1 MGLTFERGREISLG
15 KQRLSCERHG
25 LHLFSALRIVRCTLI
40 YILYIFIYFMYIYL
54 KYSCKLEFAVSRT
67 LPKANLTPSPLSLIS
82 TVMRCFGGSSFLSFL
97 TQNSH
102 QGHGALHRASVSEQ
116 VSFSHLS
123 FE

>member
-1 MGLTFERGREISLG
+1 MVVMGLTFERGREISLG

-67 LPKANLTPSPLSLIS
+67 LPKAHLTPSPLSLIS
-82 TVMRCFGGSSFLSFL
+82 TVMFWGISLSFL
-97 TQNSH
+97 TQSSH
-102 QGHGALHRASVSEQ
+102 QGHRALHRASVSEQ
-116 VSFSHLS
+116 VAFSHLS